1 MTDYQLQKAI
11 EKYVAVIVGD
21 GVRLEHHH
29 KFFYEKL
36 SNVAIKLMQV
46 QAERAGLVSKEEAS
60 MIPLL
65 IEDKHVRKYLWDRG
79 LVAVEDRCMRSH
91 PHEKMNEYCQH
102 KTELARLINKEAQ
115 AVQEKDKHD

>member
-1 MTDYQLQKAI
+1 MTDEQLQKAI
-11 EKYVAVIVGD
+11 EKYVTIIVGD
-21 GVRLEHHH
+21 GVRLEHHQ

-36 SNVAIKLMQV
+36 SSVAIKLMHIQV
-46 QAERAGLVSKEEAS
+46 ERAGLIPKEDAS

-65 IEDKHVRKYLWDRG
+65 VEDKHVRRYLWDRG

-102 KTELARLINKEAQ
+102 KTELARLMNKEAQ
-115 AVQEKDKHD
+115 DDARKNT

>member
-1 MTDYQLQKAI
+1 MTDEQLQKAI
-11 EKYVAVIVGD
+11 EKYVTIIVGD
-21 GVRLEHHH
+21 GVRLENYQ

-36 SNVAIKLMQV
+36 SSVAIKLMHIQV
-46 QAERAGLVSKEEAS
+46 ERAGLIPKEDAS

-65 IEDKHVRKYLWDRG
+65 VEDKHVRRYLWDRG

-102 KTELARLINKEAQ
+102 KTELARLMNKEAQ
-115 AVQEKDKHD
+115 DDARKNT